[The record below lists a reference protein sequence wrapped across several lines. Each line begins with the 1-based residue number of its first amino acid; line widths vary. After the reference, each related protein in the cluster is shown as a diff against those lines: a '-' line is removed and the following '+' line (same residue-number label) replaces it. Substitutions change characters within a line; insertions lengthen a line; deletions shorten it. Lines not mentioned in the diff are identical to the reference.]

1 MLKAPK
7 YFTMKVFVKSKEAKF
22 YQKYFPFLIEAIS
35 IKQNSAGNGYMTLPN
50 GEPAISSISI
60 VSKEIKMLVSG
71 SRGQHLNSSKTSGI
85 LGKKP

>member
-7 YFTMKVFVKSKEAKF
+7 YFTMKVFVKSNEAKF

-35 IKQNSAGNGYMTLPN
+35 IKQNSAGNCHMTLPN

-71 SRGQHLNSSKTSGI
+71 DFEDNI
-85 LGKKP
+85 